1 MFLKPYEMEVTE
13 RPYHIFWHGVFL
25 RSYADKEEF
34 DKNLLWY
41 KSFLLCILLI
51 LLASWFLF
59 ISFTQKM
66 IIQPRCVIAFRQ
78 ALLPARKIQGDHLSE
93 CCRRYVFRENRHRM
107 E

>member
-51 LLASWFLF
+51 LLALNIYPNGYFCYSYV
-59 ISFTQKM
+59 S
-66 IIQPRCVIAFRQ
+66 
-78 ALLPARKIQGDHLSE
+78 LL
-93 CCRRYVFRENRHRM
+93 
-107 E
+107 